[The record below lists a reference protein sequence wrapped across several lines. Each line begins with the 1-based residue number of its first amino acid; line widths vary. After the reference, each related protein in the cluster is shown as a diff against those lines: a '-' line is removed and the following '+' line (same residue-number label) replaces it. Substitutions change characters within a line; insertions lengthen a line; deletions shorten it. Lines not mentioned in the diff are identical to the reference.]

1 MRAVLAWCAL
11 LALAA
16 CQSVAPLQVTP
27 WPERRATLQA
37 VDQYSFTGKL
47 AAATASDGFSASLS
61 WQQQGAASDVL
72 LRAPLGVGGA
82 HLNYDG
88 GVLRLTDSHGAQLDG
103 AAAQEQIR
111 RMFGFEPPL
120 ASLRYWLLG
129 VPDPATVS
137 SETLDGTQRLLAL
150 RQDDWQV
157 DYSEY
162 QQSAGGWLPRRLA
175 LRRGEVKL
183 KLQIAHWQLP

>member
-1 MRAVLAWCAL
+1 MRVVLAWCAL

-16 CQSVAPLQVTP
+16 CQSVAPLPVTP
-27 WPERRATLQA
+27 WPERRASLQA
-37 VDQYSFTGKL
+37 VDQYSFTGQL
-47 AAATASDGFSASLS
+47 AAATASEGFSASLS

-88 GVLRLTDSHGAQLDG
+88 GVLRLSDSHGAQLDG

-129 VPDPATVS
+129 VPDPATAAT
-137 SETLDGTQRLLAL
+137 ETLDDAQRLTVLQ
-150 RQDDWQV
+150 QDEWRV
-157 DYSEY
+157 EYGEY
-162 QQSAGGWLPRRLA
+162 QQSAGQWLPRRLA
-175 LRRGEVKL
+175 LQRGDVKL
-183 KLQIAHWQLP
+183 KMQIAHWQLP

>member
-11 LALAA
+11 LSLAA
-16 CQSVAPLQVTP
+16 CQSVPPLQVTP

-61 WQQQGAASDVL
+61 WQQQGATSDVL

-111 RMFGFEPPL
+111 RMFGFDPPL

-129 VPDPATVS
+129 VPDPATAS
-137 SETLDGTQRLLAL
+137 TETLDGAQRLAAL
-150 RQDDWQV
+150 RQDDWRV

-162 QQSAGGWLPRRLA
+162 QQSAGQWLPRRLA
-175 LRRGEVKL
+175 LQRGGVKL

>member
-11 LALAA
+11 LSLAA

-61 WQQQGAASDVL
+61 WQQQGATSDVL

-88 GVLRLTDSHGAQLDG
+88 SALRLTDSHGAQLDG

-111 RMFGFEPPL
+111 RMFGFDPPL
-120 ASLRYWLLG
+120 GSLRYWLLG
-129 VPDPATVS
+129 VPDPATAS
-137 SETLDGTQRLLAL
+137 SETLDGTQRLAAL

-162 QQSAGGWLPRRLA
+162 QQSAGQWLPRRLA
-175 LRRGEVKL
+175 LQRGAVKL

>member
-16 CQSVAPLQVTP
+16 CQTVPPLQVTP
-27 WPERRATLQA
+27 WPERRAALQA

-47 AAATASDGFSASLS
+47 AAATATDGFSASLS
-61 WQQQGAASDVL
+61 WQQQGTASDVL

-88 GVLRLTDSHGAQLDG
+88 GLLHVSDSHGAQLDG
-103 AAAQEQIR
+103 VAAQEQVR
-111 RMFGFEPPL
+111 RLFGFEPPL

-129 VPDPATVS
+129 VPDPATQS
-137 SETLDGTQRLLAL
+137 TETLDSTQRLATLQ
-150 RQDDWQV
+150 QDDWQI
-157 DYSEY
+157 DYGEY
-162 QQSAGGWLPRRLA
+162 QQAAGQWLPQRLA
-175 LRRGEVKL
+175 LQRGAVKL
-183 KLQIAHWQLP
+183 KLQIARWQLP